1 MDYLDFVPAIATRG
15 QIKTFID
22 SDSGIQQQEG
32 KLMTVFA
39 AWWQLHA
46 PGLGELPKTK
56 KVMELRAEF
65 LSSFV
70 DSLQP
75 VGLLDRFKVA
85 GVVASWW
92 DEVKY
97 ELRTL
102 SLYKEIKKQLAQAK
116 GILRTLKK
124 EVEKRLSAK
133 RAVLTDED
141 CQGLVLAI
149 FKDGLTAELERYVT
163 AHRQQVI
170 VEVENWW
177 DKYRVTLQDIE
188 AQRDAASQRLSE
200 FLHSLGYTN

>member
-70 DSLQP
+70 DSLEP

-102 SLYKEIKKQLAQAK
+102 SESDF
-116 GILRTLKK
+116 G
-124 EVEKRLSAK
+124 
-133 RAVLTDED
+133 
-141 CQGLVLAI
+141 GLVDSWVDTI
-149 FKDGLTAELERYVT
+149 
-163 AHRQQVI
+163 
-170 VEVENWW
+170 
-177 DKYRVTLQDIE
+177 
-188 AQRDAASQRLSE
+188 RDALEQDDETQKNQTKFDPLNHKLVVRLMPDYLE
-200 FLHSLGYTN
+200 EIAEAEARIKLRR